1 MLLNL
6 WRKNYIFFEF
16 KNSWRRKFRE
26 NKSLMLFLLHIFH
39 LWLNFSLVYKF
50 VLDRNAYTKIFLLT
64 FWLSVNIEITPSAE
78 CFHSGIQSIA
88 TLHARML
95 LIKSIIEAIISGIS
109 LKILEHNVII
119 AYLCK
124 IQHGPLNMTMFKKK
138 KRARNAKKWL
148 LLRKTF

>member
-1 MLLNL
+1 ML
-6 WRKNYIFFEF
+6 
-16 KNSWRRKFRE
+16 
-26 NKSLMLFLLHIFH
+26 
-39 LWLNFSLVYKF
+39 
-50 VLDRNAYTKIFLLT
+50 TQIFLLT

-88 TLHARML
+88 TLHTRML
-95 LIKSIIEAIISGIS
+95 LIKFIIEAIISGIS

-138 KRARNAKKWL
+138 KKSKKCEKMTSSQKDL
-148 LLRKTF
+148 LAML